1 MTQRGF
7 NLPPHIVAAL
17 RPGQQVQKDTA
28 QQRTQLL
35 EHGVHRTLL
44 NQVYL
49 LTKLQQRLARHE
61 DRERKIAECKRQLEQ
76 RERALENR
84 PHDNGTSAR
93 SRERV
98 KVLEKPPGEAGDK
111 KRGFQLQKSMG
122 SGDTEEGNL
131 KYNQFLAT
139 NRRNAIRAGIDFE
152 RTYNKQK
159 PETLAKLFKLNR
171 MAIPY
176 LTRERFPNDWPQI
189 EALKQF
195 VRNARRGVA
204 RKSRKCTVE
213 ARNDSG
219 HDSDSS
225 VGERDTPNV
234 VATPTILTR
243 MVLDHLGCV
252 P

>member
-35 EHGVHRTLL
+35 EHGVRRTLP
-44 NQVYL
+44 NQ
-49 LTKLQQRLARHE
+49 LQQRLARHE
-61 DRERKIAECKRQLEQ
+61 ERERKIAERERQLEQ

-111 KRGFQLQKSMG
+111 NRGFQLQKSMG
-122 SGDTEEGNL
+122 WGDTEEGNL

-139 NRRNAIRAGIDFE
+139 NRRNTIRAGIDFE
-152 RTYNKQK
+152 RTHNKQNRK
-159 PETLAKLFKLNR
+159 LLAKLFV
-171 MAIPY
+171 
-176 LTRERFPNDWPQI
+176 
-189 EALKQF
+189 EALK
-195 VRNARRGVA
+195 
-204 RKSRKCTVE
+204 
-213 ARNDSG
+213 
-219 HDSDSS
+219 
-225 VGERDTPNV
+225 
-234 VATPTILTR
+234 
-243 MVLDHLGCV
+243 
-252 P
+252 